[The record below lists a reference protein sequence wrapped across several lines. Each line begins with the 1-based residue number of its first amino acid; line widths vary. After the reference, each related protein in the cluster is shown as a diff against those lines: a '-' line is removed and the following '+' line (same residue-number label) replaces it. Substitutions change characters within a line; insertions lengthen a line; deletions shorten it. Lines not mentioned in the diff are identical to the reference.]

1 MAQDF
6 MGQSGR
12 ALAAAVEF
20 ELKSVTIRLLGDIIK
35 FSLHAY

>member
-1 MAQDF
+1 

-20 ELKSVTIRLLGDIIK
+20 ELKSVTIRLSSDIIK
-35 FSLHAY
+35 FSLQAYS